1 MLKGSILSALQF
13 SLVLYPAV
21 YMTNKSQNKYT
32 TLLASYTALDALLYP
47 LDTIKTIL
55 YAETHEGLSNKHSN
69 LDLRR
74 VLGAANIYNLYK
86 GLVYK
91 LAFNIPYLTSMYLTT
106 QSDSGTTTLLSWL
119 ATAALYPLSTIK
131 VRSQLMGT

>member
-55 YAETHEGLSNKHSN
+55 YSETHEGLN
-69 LDLRR
+69 LRR

>member
-55 YAETHEGLSNKHSN
+55 YAETHEGLN
-69 LDLRR
+69 LRR